1 MTTETAHHPYV
12 ETTSSIRV
20 SVKPEL
26 IRERTAPSQGM
37 YSFAYHVKIENLS
50 DVNVQLIERH
60 WIVMSGGRQIGEVVG
75 PGVIGQQPF
84 LEPGDIFEYSS
95 GTVIHDPVGEMY
107 GSYTFQKETG
117 KFTQVVIPKFDLI
130 FVDYLN

>member
-84 LEPGDIFEYSS
+84 LEPRAKHQANELLPIAGMRLEGRLPF
-95 GTVIHDPVGEMY
+95 P
-107 GSYTFQKETG
+107 
-117 KFTQVVIPKFDLI
+117 
-130 FVDYLN
+130 